1 MRISKR
7 ACFGRRCKSNRY
19 DFYLLDLICLCE
31 VVLFT
36 VASLVDLSFFPSFHS
51 TNSDTLGGPIR
62 NKIMS
67 NVGLIDDGYM
77 TAWGDWGSL
86 KPKAFP
92 TAFTLGPNPTEKD
105 VDACM
110 KSLSDSMR
118 SNGMRPG
125 IWLAPF
131 AADKHSKITKAH
143 PDWIIC
149 DNSGRPVS
157 ILPRIVLLS
166 SFHPNMT

>member
-1 MRISKR
+1 MSIELYEVLDCVNR
-7 ACFGRRCKSNRY
+7 ALRSAVTN
-19 DFYLLDLICLCE
+19 LM
-31 VVLFT
+31 
-36 VASLVDLSFFPSFHS
+36 SFCPSCHS

-86 KPKAFP
+86 KVKAFP
-92 TAFTLGPNPTEKD
+92 TAFMLGPNPSEKD

-118 SNGMRPG
+118 SNGMKPG

-131 AADKHSKITKAH
+131 AADKHSKLTKEH
-143 PDWIIC
+143 TDWIIR

-157 ILPRIVLLS
+157 CYTSCI
-166 SFHPNMT
+166 FPNQIYFVPNWPVA

>member
-1 MRISKR
+1 
-7 ACFGRRCKSNRY
+7 
-19 DFYLLDLICLCE
+19 
-31 VVLFT
+31 
-36 VASLVDLSFFPSFHS
+36 
-51 TNSDTLGGPIR
+51 
-62 NKIMS
+62 MS

-92 TAFTLGPNPTEKD
+92 TAFMLGPNPSEKD

-110 KSLSDSMR
+110 KNLSDSMR
-118 SNGMRPG
+118 SNGMKPG

-131 AADKHSKITKAH
+131 AADKHSKLTKEN
-143 PDWIIC
+143 PDWIIR

-157 ILPRIVLLS
+157 CHTSCIFCPLRVCGPPFSSKSILSPLAASLVSHS
-166 SFHPNMT
+166 SFYCLHCCDASYSS

>member
-1 MRISKR
+1 
-7 ACFGRRCKSNRY
+7 
-19 DFYLLDLICLCE
+19 
-31 VVLFT
+31 
-36 VASLVDLSFFPSFHS
+36 
-51 TNSDTLGGPIR
+51 
-62 NKIMS
+62 MS

-92 TAFTLGPNPTEKD
+92 TAFMLGPNPSEKD

-110 KSLSDSMR
+110 KNLSDSMR
-118 SNGMRPG
+118 SNGMKPG

-131 AADKHSKITKAH
+131 AADKHSKLTKEN
-143 PDWIIC
+143 PDWIIR

-157 ILPRIVLLS
+157 CYTSCIVCPLRVCGPPFSSRSILSPLAASLSLIPRFIVCIVAMPRIPRKNRQIAPIVAS
-166 SFHPNMT
+166 SFTVWMPPILR